1 MNSADWKGVLGAVAP
16 TIATILGGPLAGAA
30 VGALSSKLLGKP
42 DGTQDELAPL
52 IAAASPET
60 LLKLKQVDA
69 ELKTS
74 LANAGV
80 RLDEIAAQ
88 DRDSARKR
96 QVELHDDTPK
106 ILAYIVLLIFA
117 GVLGTQGYIALASIH
132 VPPEAQR
139 TLDIT
144 LGVLFAWV
152 LAVKDF
158 FFGSTSSNRQKDKVI
173 ADIAQQP

>member
-1 MNSADWKGVLGAVAP
+1 MNSNDWKGVLGAVAP

-30 VGALSSKLLGKP
+30 VGALSAKLLGKP
-42 DGTQDELAPL
+42 DGTVDELAPL
-52 IAAASPET
+52 IASASPET
-60 LLKLKQVDA
+60 LLALKRIDA

-74 LANAGV
+74 LDNAGV
-80 RLDEIAAQ
+80 RIDEIAAQ
-88 DRDSARKR
+88 DRDSARQR
-96 QVELHDDTPK
+96 QVDLRDNTPT
-106 ILAYIVLLIFA
+106 ILAFVVLAIFA
-117 GVLGTQGYIALASIH
+117 SVLGTQGYIALASIS

-158 FFGSTSSNRQKDKVI
+158 FFGSTSSNHRKDKII